1 MSKMERSTLISLIL
15 EDVDDVG
22 ELCSLLEITAEEL
35 LEAFPEYAERNA
47 YKFVLPPIDDGVLED

>member
-1 MSKMERSTLISLIL
+1 MEHSMLVNLIL

-22 ELCSLLEITAEEL
+22 ELCSMLELTPEDV
-35 LEAFPEYAERNA
+35 LEAFPEACERNA